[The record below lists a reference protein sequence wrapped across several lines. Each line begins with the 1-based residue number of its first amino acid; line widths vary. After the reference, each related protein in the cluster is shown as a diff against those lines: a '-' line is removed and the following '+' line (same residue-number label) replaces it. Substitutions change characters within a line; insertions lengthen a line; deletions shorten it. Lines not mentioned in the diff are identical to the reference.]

1 MRVRRAGVASWRPF
15 RTNSGRTAH
24 IARGAARPGKAA
36 AWLVAL
42 GRVAHGAGAEL
53 GVGSRP
59 QEATEMSTPNQPRGR
74 SPKRSI
80 AGFIAIVTAI
90 LARPQPV
97 LKPATRRSRG
107 VAEAL
112 KARRH
117 ADATLGSRPF

>member
-74 SPKRSI
+74 SRNDQS
-80 AGFIAIVTAI
+80 
-90 LARPQPV
+90 LASSQSLPQSLPG
-97 LKPATRRSRG
+97 PNQFSSRQRDE
-107 VAEAL
+107 VAAWPRL
-112 KARRH
+112 
-117 ADATLGSRPF
+117 